1 MVSHKLQKLLTKF
14 YSLNLLVLNNIN
26 STVRFLGDVDPA
38 ASCTAL
44 TLKPDKPPKNDKDE
58 VVSVRKQRN
67 QHIASFSVRLLK
79 VGLIYLFGILSFF
92 GQPAKLN
99 VCILVLFQHL
109 VASGKDAD
117 E

>member
-1 MVSHKLQKLLTKF
+1 MVSHELQKLLTKF
-14 YSLNLLVLNNIN
+14 YSLNLLVLNNTN
-26 STVRFLGDVDPA
+26 STVRLLGDVDPA

-58 VVSVRKQRN
+58 VVRKQRN

-79 VGLIYLFGILSFF
+79 VGLIYLFGILSF
-92 GQPAKLN
+92 GQLAKLN